1 MKYRINRDY
10 TDGSFDVIVED
21 GGVASV
27 YHNGNNFVTTYYA
40 VRLGDCDRSNYIWDE
55 LSTGK
60 AQHKDWGERE
70 PMEVEMIKDALEYLV
85 FPPPQDGWQEDNTIW
100 EDAFKPVN
108 MKTAVIKTMSNL
120 HWFSYE
126 DEDKE
131 TITDSLEAT
140 IENLE
145 ALYDSGN
152 ILNPDHSDALHD
164 AIQIIKSIKNNI

>member
-1 MKYRINRDY
+1 
-10 TDGSFDVIVED
+10 
-21 GGVASV
+21 
-27 YHNGNNFVTTYYA
+27 
-40 VRLGDCDRSNYIWDE
+40 
-55 LSTGK
+55 
-60 AQHKDWGERE
+60 
-70 PMEVEMIKDALEYLV
+70 V